1 MTEEKKQ
8 NRTKQ
13 YLISC
18 NFKTS
23 KSFIME
29 LHEFLLTG
37 INDNKIISEDKNSIK
52 ITTTINNTTKISID
66 NQDKIIITP
75 I

>member
-18 NFKTS
+18 NFKAS
-23 KSFIME
+23 KNFIIE
-29 LHEFLLTG
+29 LQEFLLAA
-37 INDNKIISEDKNSIK
+37 INENK
-52 ITTTINNTTKISID
+52 ITTEDKDSIGVTTTVSNTTKISID